1 MEKSSVSKKVG
12 GVASVECMPEE
23 GFRFLAQLKKHNDRE
38 WFNPRKEQYK
48 EFVERPMEALVQ
60 AVSSECRKLGLPLHA
75 KDKAPVMRVYR
86 DVRFSKNKS
95 PYKTH
100 VAADLRRSFSNSSV
114 LLYLHFSPDESLLGA
129 GVWQPDRPAL
139 LRWRQEIVAQPKRF
153 AAVVSALEKG
163 GLALSSEQTL
173 ANMPRGF
180 QMYADESFASWLKLT
195 SFITTRSLSSAESS
209 APGLVQQIVQFAVS
223 ARPLFEFGWQREQKS
238 GVQMHGRRESAE

>member
-12 GVASVECMPEE
+12 GVAGVECMPEE
-23 GFRFLAQLKKHNDRE
+23 GFRFLAQLKKHNDRD

-48 EFVERPMEALVQ
+48 DLVERPMEALVQ

-114 LLYLHFSPDESLLGA
+114 VFYLHFSPGESLLGA
-129 GVWQPDRPAL
+129 GVWQPERPAL
-139 LRWRQEIVAQPKRF
+139 QRWRQEIVAQPKRF
-153 AAVVSALEKG
+153 AAVVAALDKE
-163 GLALSSEQTL
+163 GLGLSDEQTL
-173 ANMPRGF
+173 SNMPRGF
-180 QMYADESFASWLKLT
+180 QMYAGESFASWLKLT
-195 SFITTRSLSSAESS
+195 SFITMRSLSSAESS
-209 APGLVQQIVQFAVS
+209 APGLVQRIVQFAIS
-223 ARPLFEFGWQREQKS
+223 ARPLLEFGWQMEQKS
-238 GVQMHGRRESAE
+238 GARSVVG